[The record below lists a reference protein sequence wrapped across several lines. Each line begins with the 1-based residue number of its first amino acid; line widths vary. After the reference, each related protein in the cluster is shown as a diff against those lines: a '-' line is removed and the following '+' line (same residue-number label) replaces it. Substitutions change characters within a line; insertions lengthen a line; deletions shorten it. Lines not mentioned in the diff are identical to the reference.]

1 MAERDLRSELLNTLL
16 TSPHR
21 GLGPLQQTHQK
32 MLRKDPLF
40 YVHLAAWYADR
51 GQVRDHQEMF
61 TALLCLS
68 DFEGHRDTGLALL
81 RRFPPY
87 EVARVV
93 DFIKGR
99 EIKKR
104 VAAGTRGGKSKHRME
119 TLKEGL
125 NRNVPRSLRT
135 EITAYLREREASENA
150 FDRAALTA
158 RDALKRLYAG
168 LHIKPSPRA
177 NAILFTRNPPP
188 GSLAYI
194 LKEITRSGSPAEQA
208 RWIAEHRLPYRVA
221 CTVIRK
227 MSPMVLAALV
237 EVMSPQELIN
247 NLASLKRRGAFENR
261 DVKKLIDAKLKAAQ
275 KDGRVSAYKAKV
287 AAGAAEADEE
297 LADAL
302 DRVTESQVRQAGRI
316 TRPTALLIDKSGSMK
331 TAIEVGKQLGAM
343 ISAASDAPLVAY
355 AFDTVAYPLQPAGTG
370 LADWEKALAG
380 IEAVGGTS
388 CGVALKQMIRK
399 KQWVEQLVMIS
410 DEDENTAP
418 LFKEAYPKYAEA
430 AGGQPAVIFVKIG
443 QSCNKLEEACAEL
456 GVAPNVTEFRGDYY
470 ALPNLIPL
478 LAAPSLGELVMQ
490 ILDYPLPRRRAA
502 RS

>member
-1 MAERDLRSELLNTLL
+1 
-16 TSPHR
+16 
-21 GLGPLQQTHQK
+21 
-32 MLRKDPLF
+32 
-40 YVHLAAWYADR
+40 
-51 GQVRDHQEMF
+51 
-61 TALLCLS
+61 
-68 DFEGHRDTGLALL
+68 
-81 RRFPPY
+81 
-87 EVARVV
+87 
-93 DFIKGR
+93 
-99 EIKKR
+99 
-104 VAAGTRGGKSKHRME
+104 
-119 TLKEGL
+119 
-125 NRNVPRSLRT
+125 
-135 EITAYLREREASENA
+135 
-150 FDRAALTA
+150 
-158 RDALKRLYAG
+158 
-168 LHIKPSPRA
+168 
-177 NAILFTRNPPP
+177 
-188 GSLAYI
+188 
-194 LKEITRSGSPAEQA
+194 
-208 RWIAEHRLPYRVA
+208 
-221 CTVIRK
+221 

-418 LFKEAYPKYAEA
+418 LFKKAYPKYAEA